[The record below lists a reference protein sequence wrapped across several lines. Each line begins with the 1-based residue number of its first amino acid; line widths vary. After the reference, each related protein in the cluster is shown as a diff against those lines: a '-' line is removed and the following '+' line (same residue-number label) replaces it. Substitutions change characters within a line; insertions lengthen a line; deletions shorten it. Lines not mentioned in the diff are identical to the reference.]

1 MEGLR
6 TGSSSPRSAVEVGLD
21 AGAEAP
27 IPAERE
33 ARPGRKRRRE
43 AIPRR
48 DAIFRRSLAIADMA
62 AVGVALTFSAMV
74 AGDDRL
80 TLATLAV
87 PPLFVLVVKAMGL
100 YDRDEHLLN
109 KTTLD
114 EVPALFGIATLG
126 TLLLWLSGDLLI
138 DGELGRRQILGTW
151 ALLFVLMIGGRALAR
166 YCAGRLT
173 PVERCL
179 LVGDPKV
186 AEELRGKLAVG
197 QLVNAELVGVVPPN
211 GHPNG
216 ASPGS
221 ELLPELGPTLLSKE
235 VDRVIIAADPDG
247 VDELLYTI
255 RELKA
260 YGVKVSVLPD
270 TSRVAGSSVELDHLH
285 GITLLGMRR
294 FEITRSSR
302 SIKRGFDLVVSATA
316 LAVLAPILIAVA
328 VALKLDSPGPVL
340 FRQRRIGRNGDEF
353 EMLKFRSMVD
363 GADHLKEEL
372 RLFNEGAAGLFKIS
386 GDPRITR
393 IGRILRRWSL
403 DELPQLFN
411 VLRGEMALVGPRPL
425 VPEEDQQ
432 VEGWYRRRLD
442 VAPGMTG
449 HWQVL
454 GASRIPLDE
463 MVKLDYLYVANWS
476 VWNDI
481 RLLLRT
487 MPVVFGR
494 RGM

>member
-1 MEGLR
+1 MAASR
-6 TGSSSPRSAVEVGLD
+6 TESNAPRSAVEARLN
-21 AGAEAP
+21 AGAGARMR
-27 IPAERE
+27 ADQE
-33 ARPGRKRRRE
+33 ARPRGERHRKTIR
-43 AIPRR
+43 RR
-48 DAIFRRSLAIADMA
+48 DAIFRCSLGIADMG
-62 AVGVALTFSAMV
+62 AVAVALTFSALV

-80 TLATLAV
+80 ALATLAV

-100 YDRDEHLLN
+100 YDRDEYLLN

-114 EVPALFGIATLG
+114 EAPALFGIATLAA
-126 TLLLWLSGDLLI
+126 LLLWLSSDLLI
-138 DGELGRRQILGTW
+138 DGELGRRQVLGTW
-151 ALLFVLMIGGRALAR
+151 TLLFALMIGGRALAR

-173 PVERCL
+173 PAERCL
-179 LVGDPKV
+179 LVGDPEV
-186 AEELRGKLAVG
+186 AEELREKLAVG
-197 QLVNAELVGVVPPN
+197 QLINAGLVGVVSPN
-211 GHPNG
+211 RRSDGDSG
-216 ASPGS
+216 ES
-221 ELLPELGPTLLSKE
+221 EMFPELGRTVVSQE
-235 VDRVIIAADPDG
+235 VDRVIIAADSDG
-247 VDELLYTI
+247 ADELLYTI
-255 RELKA
+255 RELKSC
-260 YGVKVSVLPD
+260 GVKVSVLPD
-270 TSRVAGSSVELDHLH
+270 ASRVAGSSVELDHLH

-302 SIKRGFDLVVSATA
+302 FIKRGFDLAVSALALTA
-316 LAVLAPILIAVA
+316 LAPILLAIAG
-328 VALKLDSPGPVL
+328 ALKLDSPGPVL
-340 FRQRRIGRNGDEF
+340 FRQRRVGRNGGEF
-353 EMLKFRSMVD
+353 EMFKFRSMVD
-363 GADHLKEEL
+363 GADQRKEEL
-372 RLFNEGAAGLFKIS
+372 RRLNEGAAGLFKIS

-393 IGRILRRWSL
+393 VGRILRRWSL
-403 DELPQLFN
+403 DELPQLLN

-425 VPEEDQQ
+425 VPDEDGQ